1 MGAAAMMQNAMSY
14 SGLSSTV
21 AVAPTVQ
28 NMIVHWGDATTAP
41 PPLLRGGIWLITGTK
56 PNIRGL
62 KHHAMMVPKYT
73 VTQKWAT
80 SMTAKSIIVLSEATT
95 WHPVRANS
103 KEAVASISVTVGGTD
118 VLATTVDAP
127 NIPRQN
133 IAEFFD
139 FRGVVAPQYSAPPG
153 SAVWVTVKNT
163 EYPRLNVGGLDNNT
177 ATDQETGVLVGY
189 LSVFATAGDPEIMVH
204 FGPMKSHGKD
214 PKADMQAR
222 KLTTLTA
229 ALAPFIVP
237 VQAAFQDIADAI
249 GTVTVT
255 NPAASNPLLSSG
267 LTGNLVASTNYTTAA
282 QIQPVLA
289 CVNAAINSTA
299 VPPETK
305 TAYLQ
310 GAKVVFDTALWA
322 LSDKPFIGIKAPND
336 DDIKNPLTTMLA
348 TYTTDAKNVANYTD
362 IVSKLGS
369 LTYTDAGANKVVDD
383 ALAALKQTLG
393 EYKAKTTDG
402 RAKLGTLRAAVPK
415 KYKDTN
421 DIELQ
426 KNAQTLADLNSATVA
441 VDALNTLTA
450 AQENA
455 VGLFKARLVSFVT
468 QNNLD
473 INTVCAKI
481 LTDIATICTQQRAD
495 YDALDGTAADTPA
508 VNAIVNPI
516 QSRADAL
523 QAAAASLA
531 SAAATATANWTASIK
546 QIQNI
551 VKRFVAQIVTES
563 SRDTAATKSTIDALE
578 LPNGSSKFP
587 FNDVPGKIITFVT
600 DNIVSI
606 PNQDASNLVD
616 MLVTLAGF
624 MDITLP
630 VTGEWQLAFA
640 GYMKT
645 ITDGVKNLAVQY
657 ITTNPYTIAMNKAG
671 NTLISYIQQADV
683 IMTQLAGNEYDK
695 NVAADPQTARNNA
708 SSNTGYALSD
718 YKDMVTFFANTLK
731 DTRVDDKP
739 AAATYL
745 TSLLTSVDQF
755 GTGAAAFEAALEAAR
770 SSSGATTDFAGPKAN
785 RTTMIAEARAG
796 VAKAIAAVAG
806 SAAASFT
813 DVGAPPPKRRRN
825 GKAPATGRRK

>member
-1 MGAAAMMQNAMSY
+1 MMQNAMSY

-28 NMIVHWGDATTAP
+28 NMIVHWDGTTAAP
-41 PPLLRGGIWLITGTK
+41 PPLLRGGIWLITGTP

-73 VTQKWAT
+73 VTQKWDT
-80 SMTAKSIIVLSEATT
+80 GTMTAKSIIVLSEATT

-118 VLATTVDAP
+118 VLATTFDAP
-127 NIPRQN
+127 DRPRQN

-163 EYPRLNVGGLDNNT
+163 EYPRLNVGGLDNAT

-214 PKADMQAR
+214 PKADMTAR

-229 ALAPFIVP
+229 ALAPFIAP
-237 VQAAFQDIADAI
+237 VRTAFQDIANAS
-249 GTVTVT
+249 GTADVD
-255 NPAASNPLLSSG
+255 NPAASDPLLASV
-267 LTGNLVASTNYTTAA
+267 LTGKLVASTNYTTAA

-299 VPPETK
+299 VPKETK
-305 TAYLQ
+305 TAYLE

-336 DDIKNPLTTMLA
+336 DEIKNPLKSMFA
-348 TYTTDAKNVANYTD
+348 AYTTDAKNVVDYTD
-362 IVSKLGS
+362 IVSQLGS
-369 LTYTDAGANKVVDD
+369 LTYTDAGAQNVVDD

-393 EYKAKTTDG
+393 EYKVKTTNG
-402 RAKLGTLRAAVPK
+402 RAELGTLRAAVSK

-421 DIELQ
+421 DIEQQ
-426 KNAQTLADLNSATVA
+426 KNAQTLTDLSSATVA
-441 VDALNTLTA
+441 VDKLATLTA
-450 AQENA
+450 AQAAA
-455 VGLFKARLVSFVT
+455 VGLFKTRLVSFVT
-468 QNNLD
+468 QNNVD

-481 LTDIATICTQQRAD
+481 LTDIDTKCTLQGAD
-495 YDALDGTAADTPA
+495 YAALDVTAADPST

-516 QSRADAL
+516 ESRANAL

-531 SAAATATANWTASIK
+531 TAAAAATAKWTSSIK
-546 QIQNI
+546 QIQDI
-551 VKRFVAQIVTES
+551 VKKFVAKIKTES
-563 SRDTAATKSTIDALE
+563 SSDAAASKSTIDALE
-578 LPNGSSKFP
+578 FKAASQDIPFKDLPGRI
-587 FNDVPGKIITFVT
+587 VTFVT
-600 DNIVSI
+600 DNVVSI

-624 MDITLP
+624 MDIALP

-645 ITDGVKNLAVQY
+645 ITDGVNNLAVQY
-657 ITTNPYTIAMNKAG
+657 ITTYPDTIAITKAG
-671 NTLISYIQQADV
+671 DTLISYIQQADV
-683 IMTQLAGNEYDK
+683 IMNQLAGNEYDK

-739 AAATYL
+739 AAVAYL
-745 TSLLTSVDQF
+745 TSLLTSVDTL
-755 GTGAAAFEAALEAAR
+755 GTDAAAFEAALEAAR
-770 SSSGATTDFAGPKAN
+770 SVSGASTDFAGPKAI
-785 RTTMIAEARAG
+785 RATMIAEARVG
-796 VAKAIAAVAG
+796 VTKAFAAVAG

-825 GKAPATGRRK
+825 GKASATGRRK